1 MCTTKMNKKQLK
13 ETLANHPYEIWQGKD
28 SRWRTYIPD
37 DTKPNHRKMLVK
49 SNKDVLLDALYN
61 YYQQTS
67 TEKSTAEL
75 TLKDIYSEWLEY
87 KRLHTNAETYIT
99 RINSDWKTYYLGTPL
114 IDTPISNLTK
124 LNLDVWAHKLIK
136 DYQMTKNQYY
146 NVTVIIR
153 QSLTY
158 AVDMGIIK
166 ENLFLQV
173 KIDGKRL
180 FRRAKKKPNETQVFT
195 QAETDEITA
204 LAWEDYHNRTKLY
217 ELAPLALLFQFQ
229 TGIRIGELC
238 VLRYEDIENPDYIH
252 IQRMFRRDSHEIVNH
267 AKTANSDR
275 EVFLTTTAKRL
286 LSAARERQQELGVNG
301 NGYIFSINNQPVPPR
316 AISSLYTKYCHKIGT
331 IHKSSHKARKT
342 YISTLIDARV
352 NINTIRETVGHSS
365 ERTTLNNYCFDRHTA
380 SENASLFE
388 NALNPQSVINCNQV

>member
-1 MCTTKMNKKQLK
+1 
-13 ETLANHPYEIWQGKD
+13 
-28 SRWRTYIPD
+28 
-37 DTKPNHRKMLVK
+37 
-49 SNKDVLLDALYN
+49 
-61 YYQQTS
+61 
-67 TEKSTAEL
+67 
-75 TLKDIYSEWLEY
+75 
-87 KRLHTNAETYIT
+87 
-99 RINSDWKTYYLGTPL
+99 
-114 IDTPISNLTK
+114 
-124 LNLDVWAHKLIK
+124 
-136 DYQMTKNQYY
+136 MTKNQYY

-195 QAETDEITA
+195 QEETDEITA

-286 LSAARERQQELGVNG
+286 ISAARERQQELGVNS

-316 AISSLYTKYCHKIGT
+316 AISSLYKKYCHKIGT

-388 NALNPQSVINCNQV
+388 NALNPKSVINCNQV